1 MIKYFH
7 VGMKGVIRHPK
18 DDRVLLM
25 KMHNGAWDLPGGRL
39 DEGERGFEETL
50 TRELHE
56 ELPGI
61 RDVTIGRQL
70 GAVRMAHDLGPR
82 ALEQGVDTSML
93 PGGGVG
99 LVIVLYDVR
108 ASLPDPVQV
117 SDEHASFA
125 WTTRAAAAEAFPH
138 ASHLFVPQ

>member
-1 MIKYFH
+1 M
-7 VGMKGVIRHPK
+7 
-18 DDRVLLM
+18 
-25 KMHNGAWDLPGGRL
+25 
-39 DEGERGFEETL
+39 
-50 TRELHE
+50 
-56 ELPGI
+56 PGI

-70 GAVRMAHDLGPR
+70 GAVRMTHDLGPR

-125 WTTRAAAAEAFPH
+125 WTTRAGAAGAFPH